1 MKNEVRQTVRL
12 PEDLY
17 EKLQKLAKREARSIN
32 GQIITS
38 LRQTIEQYER
48 EHGQLEE

>member
-12 PEDLY
+12 PKDLY
-17 EKLQKLAKREARSIN
+17 EKLQKLAGKEARSIN
-32 GQIITS
+32 GQIVAS

-48 EHGQLEE
+48 EHGLLD